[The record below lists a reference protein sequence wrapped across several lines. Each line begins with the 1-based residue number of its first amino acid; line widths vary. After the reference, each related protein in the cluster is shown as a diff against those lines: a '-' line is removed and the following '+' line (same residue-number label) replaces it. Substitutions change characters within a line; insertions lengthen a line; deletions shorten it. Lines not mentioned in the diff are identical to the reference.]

1 MNNPRRIL
9 LVDADAFFVAVARQ
23 EDPDGAGKASLLIVG
38 GHPGSRGV
46 VCSASYEC
54 RAYGVRSAMPVSQA
68 LRLCPDALCVPVPR
82 NACLRRSKDIK
93 RVLRQ
98 FSPLVQ
104 SSSIDEWYCDLS
116 GTETLYR
123 NEPLSETAQ
132 KIRTAVREETGLNV
146 SIGCGTSRF
155 IAKIAAERAKPKPG
169 TSANGVHCV
178 APGSEP
184 EFLAQFRLSE
194 LPMIGPRFA
203 STLASHKLLMVADAQ
218 RWSKQLLEAR
228 LGKRAGNWLYERVRG
243 IDSSEVSAGEQQKQ
257 LSRET
262 TFARDIE
269 DDEILARELQRQAI
283 RVASDLRSQ
292 QLRARTVTVKIRDS
306 SFKTKTMQRTFA
318 YPIEADR
325 SVVRA
330 TTALLL
336 RLRARLTQP
345 IRLLGVSLS
354 HFESDVGP
362 GGNPQLV
369 LFSAAETVDL
379 GDPGEAE
386 RDRALSR
393 ALDSIRTRYGS
404 QSIVPARLLNNSD
417 TDTGPGVE
425 E

>member
-23 EDPDGAGKASLLIVG
+23 EDPDGAGKTSLLIVG

-93 RVLRQ
+93 RVLRR

-123 NEPLSETAQ
+123 NEPLCETAL
-132 KIRTAVREETGLNV
+132 KIRAAVRERTGLNV
-146 SIGCGTSRF
+146 SIGCGTSRLV
-155 IAKIAAERAKPKPG
+155 AKIAAERAKPKPG

-203 STLASHKLLMVADAQ
+203 STLASHKLLMVSDAQ

-228 LGKRAGNWLYERVRG
+228 LGKRAGSWLYERVRG
-243 IDSSEVSAGEQQKQ
+243 IDHSEVAAGEQQKQ

-269 DDEILARELQRQAI
+269 DDEVLARELQRQAI
-283 RVASDLRSQ
+283 RVASDLRNQ
-292 QLRARTVTVKIRDS
+292 QLRARTVTVKLRDS
-306 SFKTKTMQRTFA
+306 GFKTKTMQRTFA

-325 SVVRA
+325 SVARA
-330 TTALLL
+330 ANTLLL

-362 GGNPQLV
+362 GGNPQLA
-369 LFSAAETVDL
+369 LFSAAATMDP

-404 QSIVPARLLNNSD
+404 QSIVPARLLNNSGA
-417 TDTGPGVE
+417 DTGPGVE